1 MQKKPLTTFNTH
13 LWFKEKKN
21 SPERAHRGNVPQHN
35 KGHIYDKPTASST
48 PKAESLIS
56 KIRSKTTVPILTT
69 FIQNSFESPSPSN
82 QRRKEIKEIQL
93 GKEIKLPLFAED
105 MILYIENLK
114 DATRRLLDLSNEVSN
129 VAKYNTYTQ
138 KSLGTFFFNYMT
150 LT

>member
-1 MQKKPLTTFNTH
+1 M
-13 LWFKEKKN
+13 
-21 SPERAHRGNVPQHN
+21 
-35 KGHIYDKPTASST
+35 PT
-48 PKAESLIS
+48 
-56 KIRSKTTVPILTT
+56 LTT
-69 FIQNSFESPSPSN
+69 FIQNSFGSPSPSN

-129 VAKYNTYTQ
+129 AAKYNTYTQ